1 MIRTL
6 ITLSA
11 TLFFFACQ
19 QTPAGTTAAKPAP
32 PTITVP
38 DTIFVEVDSTGKMRF
53 GGKDISDT
61 DVLKARLSDSLS
73 TFRKLGGKV
82 PAMWYHTHG
91 DVLMGMRGAL
101 NDVFTEVKEAVK

>member
-1 MIRTL
+1 MIRIFFTV
-6 ITLSA
+6 A
-11 TLFFFACQ
+11 TASLLLFACQ
-19 QTPAGTTAAKPAP
+19 QTPSGTAAAKPTP
-32 PTITVP
+32 PTIAIP
-38 DTIFVEVDSTGKMRF
+38 DTIFVEVDSSGKMLF
-53 GGKDISDT
+53 GGKDIPNT

-101 NDVFTEVKEAVK
+101 RDVFTDL